1 MKRYIIATRDY
12 GYCGGVETEYYIFP
26 EGTTDKEIDK
36 YNEEDMYD
44 YAESCDEDWENED
57 EEPEYYDNRH
67 FDWRDASENEIRDYE
82 EEWISIYII

>member
-44 YAESCDEDWENED
+44 YAEDYED
-57 EEPEYYDNRH
+57 EQEYYDNRH
-67 FDWRDASENEIRDYE
+67 FNWRDASENEIRDYE
-82 EEWISIYII
+82 KKWLSI

>member
-26 EGTTDKEIDK
+26 EGTTDEEIDK

-44 YAESCDEDWENED
+44 YAEDYED
-57 EEPEYYDNRH
+57 EQEYYDNRH
-67 FDWRDASENEIRDYE
+67 FNWRDASENEIRDYE
-82 EEWISIYII
+82 KKWLSI

>member
-44 YAESCDEDWENED
+44 YAENYED
-57 EEPEYYDNRH
+57 EQEYYDNRH
-67 FDWRDASENEIRDYE
+67 FNWRDASENEIRDYE
-82 EEWISIYII
+82 EKWLSI